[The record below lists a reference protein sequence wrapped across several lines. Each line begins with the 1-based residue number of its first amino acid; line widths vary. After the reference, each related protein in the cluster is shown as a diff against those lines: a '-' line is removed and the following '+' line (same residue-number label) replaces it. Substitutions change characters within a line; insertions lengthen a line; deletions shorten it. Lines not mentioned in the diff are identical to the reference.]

1 MRRGFASLNEGQE
14 ITNTKMLLLVVICTM
29 GILTPLVIY
38 LLMRKWNAHL
48 KRDREANERLIIAVR
63 EELSKRN
70 VLATNFILQIKALNE
85 NMLKGS
91 LRRPEMMV
99 LIAFALLNLPILY
112 LLYMLTRNVFLHE
125 KLLND
130 FKKRLSLALEA
141 IGISGMSIREE
152 YEGRSPSSFLI
163 LGILFVILIPLVIV
177 VFSFAR
183 MLIVIIRSE
192 VTPSSL
198 MDIFLIPST
207 RVMLLYLCIAVISML
222 GYIVFWIRTYIKE
235 YNEHIKQEEKWRE
248 EMYRVLGI
256 R

>member
-1 MRRGFASLNEGQE
+1 MRREFASLNEEQE
-14 ITNTKMLLLVVICTM
+14 ITNTKMLLLVIICTM

-38 LLMRKWNAHL
+38 LLMKKWNAHL
-48 KRDREANERLIIAVR
+48 KRDREANERLIIVIR

-70 VLATNFILQIKALNE
+70 ILATNFILQIKTLNE
-85 NMLKGS
+85 DMLKGS
-91 LRRPEMMV
+91 LRRPELMV
-99 LIAFALLNLPILY
+99 FIAFALLNLPTLY
-112 LLYMLTRNVFLHE
+112 LLYMLTRNIFLHE

-141 IGISGMSIREE
+141 IGISGMSIREK

-183 MLIVIIRSE
+183 MLVVIIQSE

-198 MDIFLIPST
+198 MDILLIPNT

-235 YNEHIKQEEKWRE
+235 YNKHIKQEEEWRE
-248 EMYRVLGI
+248 KMYRVLK
-256 R
+256 